1 MVARSAQRSILGIRD
16 ALSWLEIDGELI
28 CVVTDVCWDH
38 HDDLESGVGGCKSR
52 LRWAGGWAWYDRYKV
67 ADPIVYSSKSSL
79 GPIIW
84 KDKDTQTFWK
94 LRGFLK
100 GEYRAASYIA

>member
-1 MVARSAQRSILGIRD
+1 MVARSTQRSVLGIRD

-28 CVVTDVCWDH
+28 CVVTDVCWSH

-52 LRWAGGWAWYDRYKV
+52 LRWAGGWVWYDRIKEV
-67 ADPIVYSSKSSL
+67 SMPH

-84 KDKDTQTFWK
+84 FDKDTLTYWK
-94 LRGFLK
+94 LRGFCK
-100 GEYRAASYIA
+100 GEYRAANHIA